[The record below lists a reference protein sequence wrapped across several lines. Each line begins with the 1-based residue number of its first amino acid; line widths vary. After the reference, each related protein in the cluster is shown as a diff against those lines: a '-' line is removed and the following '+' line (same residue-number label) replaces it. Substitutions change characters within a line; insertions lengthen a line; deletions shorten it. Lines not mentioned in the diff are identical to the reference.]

1 MPERDLELEATSI
14 LVDWGS
20 IRLIGPGRLRLTSDS
35 LQLEATGGEWAVE
48 YPALH
53 GGTWRTGTLTVHG
66 EQGRA
71 IVEAKQGLELV
82 WVQLLERACPVPE
95 LARDHRLLGSRRG
108 GSVGAQVRFL
118 GPLLEARKR
127 LEKEPDLE
135 SRIAALDAIQLRER
149 VVASLHAIARDAFP
163 ASHPDRRA
171 LEAELEEVMT
181 GFFRELDAV
190 HVAALTFRDAP
201 ESVRFTAWR
210 DWVARVLHAY
220 SLADGAWATAARFL
234 PGPGKA

>member
-1 MPERDLELEATSI
+1 MPERDLEVEATSI
-14 LVDWGS
+14 LVEWGP
-20 IRLIGPGRLRLTSDS
+20 IRLIGPGRLRLTSDL

-48 YPALH
+48 YSALH

-66 EQGRA
+66 EQGRV
-71 IVEAKQGLELV
+71 IVDSKQGLELV

-108 GSVGAQVRFL
+108 GSVGAQARFL

-135 SRIAALDAIQLRER
+135 SRIAALDAMQLRNR

-171 LEAELEEVMT
+171 LEAELEEVMS
-181 GFFRELDAV
+181 GFFRELDHV
-190 HVAALTFRDAP
+190 HAAAMTFRNAP
-201 ESVRFTAWR
+201 ESIRFNAWR
-210 DWVARVLHAY
+210 DWVARVLNAY
-220 SLADGAWATAARFL
+220 ALADGAWATATRFL
-234 PGPGKA
+234 PGQGKA